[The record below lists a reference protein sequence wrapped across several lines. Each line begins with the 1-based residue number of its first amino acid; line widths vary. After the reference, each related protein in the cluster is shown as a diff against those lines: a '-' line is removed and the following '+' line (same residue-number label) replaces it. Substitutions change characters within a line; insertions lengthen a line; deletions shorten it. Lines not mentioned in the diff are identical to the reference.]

1 MKGYLLDTNILI
13 YYMADNLP
21 PEELSKIEHIFES
34 SFNVSIIT
42 KIEFLGWDK
51 HSQHGFES
59 ALDFISFSNVIPL
72 EDEIA
77 DLAISIRRK
86 SRVRLPDAVIA
97 ASCLHH
103 DLVLVTRNEKDFKD
117 ITGLEIYNP
126 YNN

>member
-1 MKGYLLDTNILI
+1 MST
-13 YYMADNLP
+13 
-21 PEELSKIEHIFES
+21 SKES